1 MASGSRSIWRLSRRA
16 LALLAAL
23 ALAMTTAA
31 AELIDPA
38 LYGEALAGE
47 DVTGETV
54 AAEENYFT
62 SPTINMDADLRMG
75 YVASSVEEINPLSCT
90 QRDLVSLNMLVFE
103 SVVELDDNMKPV
115 PLLADSWK
123 KKGNTWT
130 FTLRSGIVFHNGAPL
145 TAEQVVAS
153 YKRFAQVDK
162 DNPYYSRVALIK
174 SMESVDDLTLRVTFR
189 GSGYAVLYGM
199 TFPVIESSTVS
210 DVLPRGTGP
219 YWYTEYYTGIGV
231 RLEANPL
238 WWKNDPEVHS
248 IAAINYGSPGDALE
262 ALRTNEINILCTQS
276 SKAAVN
282 RKLSDLTCMDYA
294 TNNYEMLIPNL
305 QNSSVMS
312 DIRMRQAVMYAL
324 DRASIAENAYLG
336 MGVQCEVPVN
346 PASWL
351 YESQSAIY
359 YYSPERALQLLLD
372 CGWKDLTGD
381 GMLNKI
387 NDVILQDLT
396 VHIITY
402 NESTN
407 NIRENAADLVAM
419 YLQQVGIN
427 AKVTV
432 YSKTKCLQ
440 EMRDYDY
447 DLALVGIQLSDLPL
461 LSPLLQARGSLNMN
475 NFRNDNMELLLN
487 EVSTAQSEEALRS
500 AFSQIQMIVVDR
512 LPLLGLLF
520 RTGSVL
526 SKRSLGGLSGL
537 RVGDMLNGIE
547 YMTNCFGAALLIFV
561 IPASA
566 AKTSRRGNCRNA
578 RRCARRRGS
587 FSSESRCC
595 AGTPAR

>member
-1 MASGSRSIWRLSRRA
+1 MASGSRSTWSRFRRV

-23 ALAMTTAA
+23 ALLASAS
-31 AELIDPA
+31 AEDLMDPT
-38 LYGEALAGE
+38 LYEEGGEI
-47 DVTGETV
+47 VP
-54 AAEENYFT
+54 AEESYYT
-62 SPTINMDADLRMG
+62 QPTINMDADLRLG
-75 YVASSVEEINPLSCT
+75 YVASPMVEINPFTCT
-90 QRDLVSLNMLVFE
+90 ERDLVSLNMLVFE
-103 SVVELDDNMKPV
+103 SVVELDDQMKPV
-115 PLLADSWK
+115 PLLADSWTHDDT
-123 KKGNTWT
+123 TWT

-145 TAEQVVAS
+145 TAAEVVSS
-153 YKRFAQVDK
+153 YQRFLQSGEG
-162 DNPYYSRVALIK
+162 NPYYSRVSLIK
-174 SMESVDDLTLRVTFR
+174 SMQAVDELTLQVDFNL
-189 GSGYAVLYGM
+189 SGYAALYGM
-199 TFPVIESSTVS
+199 TFPVVQSTTVN
-210 DVLPRGTGP
+210 DYLPRGTGP

-248 IAAINYGSPGDALE
+248 IAALNYDNPGDALE

-282 RKLSDLTCMDYA
+282 RKLSDLTGMDYA

-305 QNSSVMS
+305 QDTSSMG

-387 NDVILQDLT
+387 DDVILKDLT
-396 VHIITY
+396 VRIITY

-427 AKVTV
+427 ATVKV
-432 YSKTKCLQ
+432 YSKNKCLQ
-440 EMRDYDY
+440 EIRDHDY
-447 DLALVGIQLSDLPL
+447 DLALVGVQLSEIPNLA
-461 LSPLLQARGSLNMN
+461 SLLQSGGSLNMN
-475 NFRNDNMELLLN
+475 SFRNDNMEILLGD
-487 EVSTAQSEEALRS
+487 VGSAQTEEELRS
-500 AFSQIQMIVVDR
+500 ILSQMQMLVVER

-520 RTGSVL
+520 RSGTVL
-526 SKRSLGGLSGL
+526 SRRSLGGLNGL

-547 YMTNCFGAALLIFV
+547 FMTN
-561 IPASA
+561 
-566 AKTSRRGNCRNA
+566 
-578 RRCARRRGS
+578 
-587 FSSESRCC
+587 
-595 AGTPAR
+595 